1 MLRTVNRKSVVL
13 FFGHVTFLVLIAL
26 AWKHADLRTASG
38 DSAFQT
44 FKWVNNSGWNVEAH
58 RYTATVPQAAVKVF
72 KAFGADLPLLLLVAS
87 VTPALLAY
95 AVFLICL
102 LLLKAPRTAMAAAL
116 AAVLCTRLTFYG
128 PVLEA
133 NYLLSYPFLFM
144 ALLEHHGRKALDLRL
159 GAGLVLAGALTL
171 LAHPLGW
178 LILAFGVVLL
188 WSLTELSW
196 RSTLILL
203 GGLVSGA
210 VLVRLLFPPTAY
222 EQSQYGKL
230 RETFSTAS
238 GDAWASWDFLVGH
251 TFKLTNNYLPGLLVF
266 LLVLVAFWLRR
277 RRFATGVV
285 AAGVLG
291 FIGLALITFR
301 TGDTAIMMDR
311 AFLPVA
317 ALIALPATYL
327 LWELRGRWAM
337 AASIL
342 LVLVL
347 FIKLRDIS
355 FGSRAS
361 QKQLERTEQV
371 LDDMRQNSIV
381 KGEINVEE
389 LHAFGLQGDWAL
401 PFGTLLIS
409 SKKSPANAMTIKV
422 IHPIELIDGNSK
434 PRVPGLENSIAT
446 VDTVYFQL
454 KTGPYVRLIA
464 PSHAP

>member
-13 FFGHVTFLVLIAL
+13 FFGHVTFLVLIVL
-26 AWKHADLRTASG
+26 AWKHADLRTTSG

-72 KAFGADLPLLLLVAS
+72 KALGADLPLLLIVAS
-87 VTPALLAY
+87 VAPALLAY

-102 LLLKAPRTAMAAAL
+102 LLLKAPRSAMAAAL

-144 ALLEHHGRKALDLRL
+144 AVLEHRGLKALDLRV
-159 GAGLVLAGALTL
+159 GVGLVLIGALTL

-188 WSLTELSW
+188 WSLAELSW

-203 GGLVSGA
+203 GSLVSGA

-222 EQSQYGKL
+222 ERTQYGKL
-230 RETFSTAS
+230 RETFSAAD
-238 GDAWASWDFLVGH
+238 GDGWASWDFLVGH
-251 TFKLTNNYLPGLLVF
+251 TFTLTNNYLPGLIVF
-266 LLVLVAFWLRR
+266 LLLLVGLWLWKQKL
-277 RRFATGVV
+277 AAGAL

-291 FIGLALITFR
+291 FIGLALVTFR

-317 ALIALPATYL
+317 TLIALPATYL
-327 LWELRGRWAM
+327 LWELRGRWAVI
-337 AASIL
+337 ASVL
-342 LVLVL
+342 LVFVL

-355 FGSRAS
+355 FGSRAP
-361 QKQLERTEQV
+361 QKQLMRTEQV
-371 LDDMRQNSIV
+371 LEDMRKRSIA
-381 KGEINVEE
+381 KGEINSEE
-389 LHAFGLQGDWAL
+389 LQAWGLPGDWAL

-409 SKKSPANAMTIKV
+409 SQKAPANATTIK
-422 IHPIELIDGNSK
+422 ITRSGDLIESNGE
-434 PRVPGLENSIAT
+434 PRIPDLESSIET
-446 VDTVYFQL
+446 MNTNYFQL
-454 KTGPYVRLIA
+454 PPGPYVRLA
-464 PSHAP
+464 ASPDAL